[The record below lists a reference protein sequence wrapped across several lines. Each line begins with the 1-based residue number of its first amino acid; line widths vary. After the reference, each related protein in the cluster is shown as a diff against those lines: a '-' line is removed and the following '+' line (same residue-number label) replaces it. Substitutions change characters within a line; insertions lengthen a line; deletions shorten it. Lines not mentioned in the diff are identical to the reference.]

1 MPLPAA
7 EHQRVLRE
15 TKDERNARA
24 WVRRRGGTVEATP
37 GFNGGRDTHYMV
49 KIPGF
54 HPQYG
59 VNLVRVVGML
69 RFVVEHWVGELGP
82 TKGRVR
88 RPDGD

>member
-24 WVRRRGGTVEATP
+24 WVRRRGGTVEATT
-37 GFNGGRDTHYMV
+37 GFNGGRDTHYRV

-54 HPQYG
+54 HPKYG
-59 VNLVRVVGML
+59 INLVRVVAML
-69 RFVVEHWVGELGP
+69 RFAVEHWPSEKGP
-82 TKGRVR
+82 TGARLR
-88 RPDGD
+88 REV